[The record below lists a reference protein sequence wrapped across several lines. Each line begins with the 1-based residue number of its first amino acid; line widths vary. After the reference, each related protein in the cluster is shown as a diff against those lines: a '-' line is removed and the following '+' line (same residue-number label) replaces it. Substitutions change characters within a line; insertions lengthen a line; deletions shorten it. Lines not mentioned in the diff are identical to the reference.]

1 MGAYENAV
9 AAAEFVASQ
18 TAVVPRVAL
27 VLGSGLGAWAERIEN
42 PVRVDYGEIPHFH
55 KSTVIG
61 HAGRLVIGTRHGVPV
76 VAMQGRVHGYEGLAP
91 EQVVHPL
98 RTLWALGART
108 LLVTNA
114 AGALNASYTPGDL
127 MCIRDHINLT
137 GANVLVGPNDDRFGT
152 RFPDMSRAYTP
163 ALADVAHQVA
173 DARGVTLHDGVYVGV
188 SGPSYETPAEIRGF
202 RTLGGD
208 AVGMST
214 VHEVVAASHLRMQV
228 LGISCITNMG
238 SGITGQPLSHAEV
251 EEVARGMRE
260 RFMDL
265 LDGILAAAAP
275 QFASADA

>member
-1 MGAYENAV
+1 MER
-9 AAAEFVASQ
+9 F
-18 TAVVPRVAL
+18 
-27 VLGSGLGAWAERIEN
+27 LGILIEN
-42 PVRVDYGEIPHFH
+42 FAGAFPVW
-55 KSTVIG
+55 
-61 HAGRLVIGTRHGVPV
+61 
-76 VAMQGRVHGYEGLAP
+76 LAP

-137 GANVLVGPNDDRFGT
+137 GDNVLVGPNDDRFGT

-163 ALADVAHQVA
+163 ALAEVAHRIA
-173 DARGVTLHDGVYVGV
+173 DARGVTLHDGVYGGV
-188 SGPSYETPAEIRGF
+188 SGPSYETPAEIRAF
-202 RTLGGD
+202 RVLGGD

-228 LGISCITNMG
+228 LGITCVTNMG

-265 LDGILAAAAP
+265 LDGILVEAAP
-275 QFASADA
+275 QFTAADE